1 MLNEI
6 LTISGRPGLFKLLTS
21 GRGAIIVE
29 NIDET
34 KKRMPVQ
41 GTDKV
46 VSLGD
51 ISIFTDDREM
61 PLREVFK
68 AIESKLGKKVIEFNW
83 KKASNAELIDF
94 FAGIVPD
101 FDRDRVYPSHIKK
114 IAGWYDIL
122 VKYGENDF
130 RSPEEIA
137 EEEKKAEEKAE
148 KKAGKKAEKATEEK
162 PAEKAKAP
170 KKAAAKKKTEK

>member
-6 LTISGRPGLFKLLTS
+6 LTISGKPGLFKLLTS

-34 KKRMPVQ
+34 KKRMPIQ

-51 ISIFTDDREM
+51 ISIFTDDKEM

-68 AIESKLGKKVIEFNW
+68 AIETKLGKKEIEFNW
-83 KKASNAELIDF
+83 KKASNAELLEF

-114 IAGWYDIL
+114 IAGWYDLL
-122 VKYGENDF
+122 VRNGQNDF
-130 RSPEEIA
+130 SEPKQVEE
-137 EEEKKAEEKAE
+137 
-148 KKAGKKAEKATEEK
+148 T
-162 PAEKAKAP
+162 PAE
-170 KKAAAKKKTEK
+170 

>member
-6 LTISGRPGLFKLLTS
+6 LTISGKPGLYKLLTR
-21 GRGAIIVE
+21 GRGALIVE

-34 KKRMPVQ
+34 KKRFPIQ

-51 ISIFTDDREM
+51 ISIFTDEKEM
-61 PLREVFK
+61 PLREVFL
-68 AIESKLGKKVIEFNW
+68 AIEAKLGKKEIEFDW
-83 KKASNAELIDF
+83 RKASNAELLDF

-114 IAGWYDIL
+114 IAGWYDLL
-122 VKYGENDF
+122 VRYGENDF
-130 RSPEEIA
+130 SEPKPEG
-137 EEEKKAEEKAE
+137 EEESSEK
-148 KKAGKKAEKATEEK
+148 
-162 PAEKAKAP
+162 
-170 KKAAAKKKTEK
+170 

>member
-6 LTISGRPGLFKLLTS
+6 LTISGKPGLFKLLTS
-21 GRGAIIVE
+21 GRGALIVE

-34 KKRMPVQ
+34 KKRMPIQ

-51 ISIFTDDREM
+51 ISIFTEDKEM

-68 AIESKLGKKVIEFNW
+68 AIEDKLGKKVIEFNW

-114 IAGWYDIL
+114 IAGWYDLL
-122 VKYGENDF
+122 VKYNENDF
-130 RSPEEIA
+130 SEPQQA
-137 EEEKKAEEKAE
+137 QEEK
-148 KKAGKKAEKATEEK
+148 
-162 PAEKAKAP
+162 
-170 KKAAAKKKTEK
+170 

>member
-6 LTISGRPGLFKLLTS
+6 LTISGKPSLYKLLTR
-21 GRGAIIVE
+21 GRGALIVE

-34 KKRMPVQ
+34 KKRMPIQ

-51 ISIFTDDREM
+51 ISIFTDEKEM
-61 PLREVFK
+61 PLREVFL
-68 AIESKLGKKVIEFNW
+68 AIEAKYDKKEITFDW
-83 KKASNAELIDF
+83 RKASNDQLLKF
-94 FAGIVPD
+94 FGEIIPD

-114 IAGWYDIL
+114 IAGWYDLL

-130 RSPEEIA
+130 SEPISLSPRLRKSLRLNNLGEFLGYQYLKLRPFGPIPPTA
-137 EEEKKAEEKAE
+137 H
-148 KKAGKKAEKATEEK
+148 
-162 PAEKAKAP
+162 
-170 KKAAAKKKTEK
+170 

>member
-6 LTISGRPGLFKLLTS
+6 LTISGKPGLYKLLTT
-21 GRGAIIVE
+21 GRGALIVE

-34 KKRMPVQ
+34 KKRMPIQ

-51 ISIFTDDREM
+51 ISIFTDDKEM

-68 AIESKLGKKVIEFNW
+68 AIEAKLGKKEIEFNW
-83 KKASNAELIDF
+83 KKASNAELLEF

-114 IAGWYDIL
+114 IAGWYDLL
-122 VKYGENDF
+122 VKNGQNDF
-130 RSPEEIA
+130 SEPKQA
-137 EEEKKAEEKAE
+137 QEEK
-148 KKAGKKAEKATEEK
+148 
-162 PAEKAKAP
+162 
-170 KKAAAKKKTEK
+170 

>member
-6 LTISGRPGLFKLLTS
+6 LTISGKPGLYKLLTR
-21 GRGAIIVE
+21 GRGALIVE

-34 KKRMPVQ
+34 KKRFPIQ

-51 ISIFTDDREM
+51 ISIFTDEKEM
-61 PLREVFK
+61 PLREVFLAVEAK
-68 AIESKLGKKVIEFNW
+68 YGKKEIEFNW

-94 FAGIVPD
+94 FGGIVPD
-101 FDRDRVYPSHIKK
+101 FDRERVYPSHIKK
-114 IAGWYDIL
+114 IAGWYDLL

-130 RSPEEIA
+130 SEP
-137 EEEKKAEEKAE
+137 KAEE
-148 KKAGKKAEKATEEK
+148 EEK
-162 PAEKAKAP
+162 PAE
-170 KKAAAKKKTEK
+170 

>member
-6 LTISGRPGLFKLLTS
+6 LTVSGKPSLYKLLT
-21 GRGAIIVE
+21 RGALIVE

-34 KKRMPVQ
+34 KKRFPIQ

-51 ISIFTDDREM
+51 ISIFTDEKEM
-61 PLREVFK
+61 PLREVFL
-68 AIESKLGKKVIEFNW
+68 AIEAKYGKQQIDFDW
-83 KKASNAELIDF
+83 RKASNADLLNF

-114 IAGWYDIL
+114 IANWYDLL

-130 RSPEEIA
+130 SEPKQ
-137 EEEKKAEEKAE
+137 EEEEV
-148 KKAGKKAEKATEEK
+148 K
-162 PAEKAKAP
+162 PENK
-170 KKAAAKKKTEK
+170 

>member
-6 LTISGRPGLFKLLTS
+6 LTISGKPGLFKLLTS

-34 KKRMPVQ
+34 KKRMPIQ

-51 ISIFTDDREM
+51 ISIFTDDKEM

-68 AIESKLGKKVIEFNW
+68 AIETKLGKKEIEFNW
-83 KKASNAELIDF
+83 KKASNAELLEF

-114 IAGWYDIL
+114 IAGWYDLL
-122 VKYGENDF
+122 VRNGQNDF
-130 RSPEEIA
+130 SEPKQA
-137 EEEKKAEEKAE
+137 EE
-148 KKAGKKAEKATEEK
+148 T
-162 PAEKAKAP
+162 PAE
-170 KKAAAKKKTEK
+170 

>member
-6 LTISGRPGLFKLLTS
+6 LTISGKPSLYKLLTR
-21 GRGAIIVE
+21 GRGALIVE

-34 KKRMPVQ
+34 KKRFPIQ

-51 ISIFTDDREM
+51 ISIFTDEKEM
-61 PLREVFK
+61 PLREVFL
-68 AIESKLGKKVIEFNW
+68 AIEEKLGKKEIEFNW
-83 KKASNAELIDF
+83 KKASNDELLKF

-101 FDRDRVYPSHIKK
+101 FDRERVYPSHIKK
-114 IAGWYDIL
+114 IAGWYDLL

-130 RSPEEIA
+130 SEPQQ
-137 EEEKKAEEKAE
+137 EEEKAAE
-148 KKAGKKAEKATEEK
+148 
-162 PAEKAKAP
+162 
-170 KKAAAKKKTEK
+170 

>member
-6 LTISGRPGLFKLLTS
+6 LIISGKPGLYKLLTR

-34 KKRMPVQ
+34 RKRFPIQ

-51 ISIFTDDREM
+51 ISIFTDDKEM
-61 PLREVFK
+61 PLREVFQ
-68 AIESKLGKKVIEFNW
+68 AIEEKLGKKEIEFGW
-83 KKASNAELIDF
+83 RKASNAELIKF
-94 FAGIVPD
+94 FGGIVPD

-114 IAGWYDIL
+114 IAGWYDLL

-130 RSPEEIA
+130 SEPKTDEPEEN
-137 EEEKKAEEKAE
+137 
-148 KKAGKKAEKATEEK
+148 GN
-162 PAEKAKAP
+162 
-170 KKAAAKKKTEK
+170 

>member
-6 LTISGRPGLFKLLTS
+6 LTISGKPGLYKLLTR
-21 GRGAIIVE
+21 GRGALIVE

-34 KKRMPVQ
+34 KKRFPIQ

-51 ISIFTDDREM
+51 ISIFTEEKEM
-61 PLREVFK
+61 PLREVFL
-68 AIESKLGKKVIEFNW
+68 AIEAKLGKKVIEFNW
-83 KKASNAELIDF
+83 KKASNDELIKF

-101 FDRDRVYPSHIKK
+101 FDRERVYPSHIKK
-114 IAGWYDIL
+114 IAGWYDLL

-130 RSPEEIA
+130 SEPKADEAPE
-137 EEEKKAEEKAE
+137 K
-148 KKAGKKAEKATEEK
+148 
-162 PAEKAKAP
+162 
-170 KKAAAKKKTEK
+170 

>member
-6 LTISGRPGLFKLLTS
+6 LTISGKAGLFKLLTR
-21 GRGAIIVE
+21 GRGALIVE

-34 KKRMPVQ
+34 KKRFPIQ

-51 ISIFTDDREM
+51 ISIFTEEKEM
-61 PLREVFK
+61 PLREVFL
-68 AIESKLGKKVIEFNW
+68 AIEEKLGKKEIEFSW
-83 KKASNAELIDF
+83 KKASNSELIDF

-101 FDRDRVYPSHIKK
+101 FDRERVYPSHIKK
-114 IAGWYDIL
+114 IAGWYDLL

-130 RSPEEIA
+130 SEP
-137 EEEKKAEEKAE
+137 KAEDA
-148 KKAGKKAEKATEEK
+148 
-162 PAEKAKAP
+162 PAE
-170 KKAAAKKKTEK
+170 